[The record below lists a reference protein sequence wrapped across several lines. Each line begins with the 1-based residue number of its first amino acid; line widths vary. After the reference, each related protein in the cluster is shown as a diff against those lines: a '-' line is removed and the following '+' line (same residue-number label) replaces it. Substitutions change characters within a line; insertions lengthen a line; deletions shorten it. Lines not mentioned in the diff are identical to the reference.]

1 MKLGLIGLKGH
12 QGVVLSGMKQL
23 GGWEVVGV
31 AETDAKEVERFK
43 RREPQ
48 AKNAIHFEDWRRL
61 LDHSQMDVCLVCDEN
76 AARAEQL
83 IALAKLGVHVVTEK
97 PLTTTLPDLKRV
109 RDAWAKAKGRLTML
123 LTMRHEP
130 KYPTARKLVREGAIG
145 EPVQASAQKSYR
157 LEARQ
162 DWFKKRAIL
171 GGTIPY
177 IGIHA
182 LDLIRWVGGQ
192 DFTHVAA
199 FHGTQGKRDVMGET
213 ESHAS
218 VLLRLANGGSATAR
232 LDYLRPSTTDS
243 HGDDRLRI
251 AGTEGVI
258 EMRQDNAKVMLVT
271 GKKKPYEVEAA
282 KVPNL
287 FVGFWLAVQN
297 GEPSPIPAEDCFYL
311 TEVVLKARDAAD
323 AGKVIEIV

>member
-31 AETDAKEVERFK
+31 AETDAKEAERFK
-43 RREPQ
+43 KREPQ
-48 AKNAIHFEDWRRL
+48 AKNAIVFEDWRRL
-61 LDHSQMDVCLVCDEN
+61 LDHTQMDVCLVCDEN

-83 IALAKLGVHVVTEK
+83 ITLAKLGVHVVSEK
-97 PLTTTLPDLKRV
+97 PLTTTLADLKRV
-109 RDAWAKAKGRLTML
+109 REAWAKAKGRLTML

-130 KYPTARKLVREGAIG
+130 KYPAARKLIREGAIG
-145 EPVQASAQKSYR
+145 EPLQASAQKSYR
-157 LEARQ
+157 LESRK
-162 DWFKKRAIL
+162 DWFRKRAVL

-192 DFTHVAA
+192 EFTHVAA
-199 FHGTQGKRDVMGET
+199 MHGNQGKRDVMGET

-232 LDYLRPSTTDS
+232 LDYLRPQTTDT

-258 EMRQDNAKVMLVT
+258 EMRQDNPKVMLVT
-271 GKKKPYEVEAA
+271 AKQKPYEVDPP

-287 FVGFWLAVQN
+287 FVAFWKAVQG
-297 GEPSPIPAEDCFYL
+297 GEPSPIPAEDCFRI

-323 AGKVIEIV
+323 TGKVLEI